1 MKNLSP
7 EEILRNK
14 EAASGFVYDDPKD
27 EVIVTNTE
35 NPVTLNENPVTLNEN
50 AYAAQEPILGHHGPH
65 SVQL

>member
-27 EVIVTNTE
+27 EVIVTKVS
-35 NPVTLNENPVTLNEN
+35 PL
-50 AYAAQEPILGHHGPH
+50 LGD
-65 SVQL
+65 S